1 MGYLKASEKAL
12 KDGKGNNI
20 TPIYLTFDESRKVI
34 CGRFLNKAPVQSS
47 VSDGTYNQY
56 LFDSDE
62 GLIKFHLGS
71 ATDNEAGAVMKLGK
85 VYHIEF
91 LGKEDLKGGKT
102 VNKYHIE
109 EIPYDA

>member
-1 MGYLKASEKAL
+1 MNYLKAAEKAL
-12 KDGKGNNI
+12 KAGSGINI
-20 TPIYLTFDESRKVI
+20 TPTYVMFDENKRVI
-34 CGRFLNKAPVQSS
+34 CGRFIAKAPVQSS

-71 ATDNEAGAVMKLGK
+71 ACDNEAGEIMKKDK

-91 LGKEDLKGGKT
+91 LGKEDLKGGKS

-109 EIPYDA
+109 EIPYDE